1 MRVFSSFGS
10 FSSFLRRNKKEENE
24 QSSVKKEKHLKY
36 FDICY
41 FFLFVLAMQK
51 AELCRRETPMR
62 SGTLS
67 PA

>member
-41 FFLFVLAMQK
+41 IFLLLRAKEKRNPKRKHAV
-51 AELCRRETPMR
+51 R
-62 SGTLS
+62 
-67 PA
+67 